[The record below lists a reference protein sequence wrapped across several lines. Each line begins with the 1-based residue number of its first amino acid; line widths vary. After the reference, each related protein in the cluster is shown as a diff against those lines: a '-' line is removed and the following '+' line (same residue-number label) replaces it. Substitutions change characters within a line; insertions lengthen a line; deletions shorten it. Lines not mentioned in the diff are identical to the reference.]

1 MNESAMDIQVEFQS
15 GIPLYEQIAHQVL
28 ELIESGALK
37 PGDQLPT
44 TRELAVKLG
53 VNFNTVARA
62 YRMLDQGEIISTQ
75 HGRGTFILEKKE
87 RKEIRKQKAEN
98 IEELT
103 RFYLR
108 KATYLGFEPKEIKAC
123 FERMVE
129 GEEPETRGNEED
141 VSRET

>member
-1 MNESAMDIQVEFQS
+1 MEIEIEFQS

-28 ELIESGALK
+28 KLIESDALS

-62 YRMLDQGEIISTQ
+62 YRMLDRGEIISTQ
-75 HGRGTFILEKKE
+75 HGRGTFILEQRDKKNT
-87 RKEIRKQKAEN
+87 KKQKAEN

-103 RFYLR
+103 KFYIR
-108 KATYLGFEPKEIKAC
+108 KATYLGFEAEEIRTC
-123 FERMVE
+123 FEEMVE
-129 GEEPETRGNEED
+129 RKDTNKTKE
-141 VSRET
+141 

>member
-1 MNESAMDIQVEFQS
+1 MEIDVEFQS

-28 ELIESGALK
+28 DLIEGGLLK

-44 TRELAVKLG
+44 TRKLAVKLG

-75 HGRGTFILEKKE
+75 HGRGTFILEQNEK
-87 RKEIRKQKAEN
+87 RKTKKQKAEN

-103 RFYLR
+103 RFYIR
-108 KATYLGFEPKEIKAC
+108 KATYLGFKPEEIRSC
-123 FERMVE
+123 FDTMVE
-129 GEEPETRGNEED
+129 RDD
-141 VSRET
+141 VK

>member
-1 MNESAMDIQVEFQS
+1 MEIEIEFQS

-28 ELIESGALK
+28 ELIESGTLS

-44 TRELAVKLG
+44 TRKLAVKLG

-75 HGRGTFILEKKE
+75 HGRGTFILEQRNKT
-87 RKEIRKQKAEN
+87 RTRKQKVEN

-108 KATYLGFEPKEIKAC
+108 KATYLGFEPEEIRSC
-123 FERMVE
+123 FEEMVE
-129 GEEPETRGNEED
+129 RKD
-141 VSRET
+141 VTKTKE

>member
-1 MNESAMDIQVEFQS
+1 MEIEVEFQS

-28 ELIESGALK
+28 ELIEDGVLS

-75 HGRGTFILEKKE
+75 HGRGTFILEKEGK
-87 RKEIRKQKAEN
+87 KSARKQKVEN
-98 IEELT
+98 IEDLT
-103 RFYLR
+103 RFYIR
-108 KATYLGFEPKEIKAC
+108 KATYLGFDPEEIRAC
-123 FERMVE
+123 FEKMVE
-129 GEEPETRGNEED
+129 RNDDKNAKE
-141 VSRET
+141 

>member
-1 MNESAMDIQVEFQS
+1 MEIDVEFQS

-28 ELIESGALK
+28 DLIERGLLK

-44 TRELAVKLG
+44 TRKLAVKLG

-75 HGRGTFILEKKE
+75 HGRGTFILEQNEK
-87 RKEIRKQKAEN
+87 RKTKKQKMEN

-103 RFYLR
+103 RFYIR
-108 KATYLGFEPKEIKAC
+108 KATYLGFKPEEIRSC
-123 FERMVE
+123 FDTMVE
-129 GEEPETRGNEED
+129 RDD
-141 VSRET
+141 VK